1 MYIKILFRISIL
13 QMYIHILFSIKTN
26 QFSIRLYMLN
36 TFLLEKT
43 IYLTT
48 PLPQK
53 KKKIKNI
60 YIKKNND
67 FLLIITLSIKM

>member
-1 MYIKILFRISIL
+1 MNIKILFRISIL

-53 KKKIKNI
+53 KKIKNI